1 MNIAQIENNLQN
13 LIKNFSKDTFIF
25 DLLLAYGLPKASIT
39 RLQNGNLNLS
49 KVQGEVSWKKKVLFK
64 PIENEDLHV
73 AITKCKEETKQ
84 EQRFIIVTDF
94 KTLLAIDTKTS
105 DTLDI
110 ELEVLPSHFDF
121 FLPWAGMEKATHK
134 NENPA
139 DVKAAE
145 KMAKLFDEIKKDNPD
160 NSDEFIH
167 GLNVFLSR
175 LLFCFFAED
184 TNIFKKGQFTN
195 AISSHTQADG
205 SDLSN
210 YLDKLFDVL
219 NTHDRNRKELPAY
232 LSEFPYVNGGLF
244 QHKHKTPT
252 FTRRSRQAVID
263 AGELDWSAINPDIFG
278 SMIQAV
284 ITPEHRGGLGMHY
297 TSVPNIMKVIE
308 PLFLNELNEEFVN
321 GKYEPKRLNKLLE
334 RLGKIKIFDPACG
347 SGNFLIIAY
356 KELRFLEI
364 KILLQLQ
371 ELQKAATGFEP
382 YQLELI
388 PKAQLTLAA
397 QYQPTLFSRIE
408 LSQFFGIELDDFA
421 HEIAIL
427 SLWLAQHQMNQ
438 KFREVL
444 GESTPTLPLQAGGN
458 IFHGNATRIDWE
470 IVCPKKEND
479 EIYILGNP
487 PYLGGKGQS
496 KKQKDDMDLVFKG
509 FKNYK
514 ELDYIACW
522 FLLASKYIDKNSKY
536 ALVTTSSICEGA
548 QVEQLWPLISNLEN
562 EIFFAYKPFNW
573 TNNAKDK
580 AGVTCSIIGVQ
591 FINSNNK
598 KFLFDNNHKYEVPKI
613 NGYLSIA
620 NDIYVTKKQSPF
632 SSLPLMITG
641 NSPYDGGNLMLTP
654 EEKSELLELYPDSKK
669 LIRKTFGANEYINN
683 IERYSLWIDD
693 KDLEFANKID
703 IIKNRIEKNY
713 KQRLEGGDVA
723 RGLASRPHQFR
734 YRHQGVSS
742 IIIIPIVSSSR
753 REYIPMGLLP
763 ADTIILSSA
772 AAIYDGEPYVFG
784 VISSKIHMLWVK
796 LTSGKLRGDIRY
808 LTALSYNT
816 FPFPKISEAQK
827 QELTQCVFRILEERE
842 NHSEKTLAQ
851 LYDPDK
857 MPQGLREA
865 HRLNDLAVERCYR
878 SKPFETDEERLEY
891 LFKLYEQMIAEE
903 KVKDTLFQE
912 EKKAKK
918 SKKIK

>member
-94 KTLLAIDTKTS
+94 KTLLAVDIKTS

-184 TNIFKKGQFTN
+184 TNIFKRGQFTN

-219 NTHDRNRKELPAY
+219 NTHDRNRKDLPAY
-232 LSEFPYVNGGLF
+232 LNEFPYVNGGLF
-244 QHKHKTPT
+244 QHKHKTPS
-252 FTRRSRQAVID
+252 FTRRSRQAIID
-263 AGELDWSAINPDIFG
+263 AGELDWSAINPDIFWFNDTG
-278 SMIQAV
+278 CYYA
-284 ITPEHRGGLGMHY
+284 EHRGGLGMHY

-308 PLFLNELNEEFVN
+308 PLFLNELNEEFES
-321 GKYEPKRLNKLLE
+321 GKYEPKKLNKLLE

-397 QYQPTLFSRIE
+397 QYQQSLFSRIE
-408 LSQFFGIELDDFA
+408 LAS
-421 HEIAIL
+421 IL
-427 SLWLAQHQMNQ
+427 W
-438 KFREVL
+438 
-444 GESTPTLPLQAGGN
+444 
-458 IFHGNATRIDWE
+458 
-470 IVCPKKEND
+470 
-479 EIYILGNP
+479 
-487 PYLGGKGQS
+487 
-496 KKQKDDMDLVFKG
+496 
-509 FKNYK
+509 
-514 ELDYIACW
+514 
-522 FLLASKYIDKNSKY
+522 
-536 ALVTTSSICEGA
+536 
-548 QVEQLWPLISNLEN
+548 
-562 EIFFAYKPFNW
+562 
-573 TNNAKDK
+573 
-580 AGVTCSIIGVQ
+580 
-591 FINSNNK
+591 
-598 KFLFDNNHKYEVPKI
+598 
-613 NGYLSIA
+613 
-620 NDIYVTKKQSPF
+620 
-632 SSLPLMITG
+632 
-641 NSPYDGGNLMLTP
+641 
-654 EEKSELLELYPDSKK
+654 
-669 LIRKTFGANEYINN
+669 
-683 IERYSLWIDD
+683 
-693 KDLEFANKID
+693 
-703 IIKNRIEKNY
+703 
-713 KQRLEGGDVA
+713 
-723 RGLASRPHQFR
+723 
-734 YRHQGVSS
+734 YRV
-742 IIIIPIVSSSR
+742 R
-753 REYIPMGLLP
+753 
-763 ADTIILSSA
+763 
-772 AAIYDGEPYVFG
+772 
-784 VISSKIHMLWVK
+784 
-796 LTSGKLRGDIRY
+796 
-808 LTALSYNT
+808 
-816 FPFPKISEAQK
+816 
-827 QELTQCVFRILEERE
+827 
-842 NHSEKTLAQ
+842 
-851 LYDPDK
+851 
-857 MPQGLREA
+857 
-865 HRLNDLAVERCYR
+865 
-878 SKPFETDEERLEY
+878 
-891 LFKLYEQMIAEE
+891 
-903 KVKDTLFQE
+903 
-912 EKKAKK
+912 
-918 SKKIK
+918 